1 MTQEHIKTTV
11 KKKNLNTPRHSA
23 RVAAV
28 QALYQMEQ
36 SGAESTQAVQD
47 MVTSGFTT
55 TASEG
60 YVEPDLDLFKQLVM
74 EASLNIESLDAIII
88 PYLAENWKIERL
100 ASVIRMILRFAIFEL
115 KECPLIP
122 KTVIMNEYIEIT
134 REFFPGGKET
144 NFVNSV
150 LDKTAK
156 ALRAQTA

>member
-1 MTQEHIKTTV
+1 MTQEQKKT

-36 SGAESTQAVQD
+36 SNVDSTKAVSDMTESNFA
-47 MVTSGFTT
+47 T

-60 YVEPDLDLFKQLVM
+60 YVQPDLDLFKQLVT
-74 EASLNIESLDAIII
+74 ESSLNTQILDDIIT
-88 PYLAENWKIERL
+88 PYLADNWKIERL
-100 ASVIRMILRFAIFEL
+100 ASVIRMILRLAIFEL

-122 KTVIMNEYIEIT
+122 ETVIMNEYIEIT

-144 NFVNSV
+144 NFVNSL
-150 LDKTAK
+150 LDKAAKKLRTKTA
-156 ALRAQTA
+156 